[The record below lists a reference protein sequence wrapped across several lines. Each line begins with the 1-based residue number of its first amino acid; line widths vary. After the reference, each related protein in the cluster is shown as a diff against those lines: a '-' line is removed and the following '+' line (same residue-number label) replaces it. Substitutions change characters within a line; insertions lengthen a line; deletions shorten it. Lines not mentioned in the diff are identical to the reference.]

1 MASPVLAAPGPE
13 GLAERV
19 QALTAQLERLD
30 DPLVRERM
38 HELIGAILDLY
49 GEGLERIFQALAD
62 PEATGPAIRD
72 GLTRDGVVASLLL
85 IHGLYPV
92 GLETR
97 VTEALDK
104 VRPYMASHGGN
115 VELLGLEHGVAR
127 LRLQGSC
134 NGCSASAATLELAIK
149 RALDEAAPD
158 LLGIE
163 VEGVAPAAQ
172 VGSAAASNGSPG
184 PRDHTWLDCNGLVQ
198 LS

>member
-1 MASPVLAAPGPE
+1 MGHPAPAPGPD
-13 GLAERV
+13 GLVERV
-19 QALTAQLERLD
+19 QALTAELD
-30 DPLVRERM
+30 AIGDPAARRSA
-38 HELIGAILDLY
+38 HELIGAILELY

-62 PEATGPAIRD
+62 PQAMGPAIREQ
-72 GLTRDGVVASLLL
+72 LTGDGVVASLML

-115 VELLGLEHGVAR
+115 VELLGLEGGVAR
-127 LRLQGSC
+127 LRLQGTC

-163 VEGVAPAAQ
+163 VEGVTEPTH
-172 VGSAAASNGSPG
+172 G
-184 PRDHTWLDCNGLVQ
+184 PPLINCDGLAHAT
-198 LS
+198 

>member
-1 MASPVLAAPGPE
+1 MLGVPGPE
-13 GLAERV
+13 GLVDRV
-19 QALTAQLERLD
+19 QALTGQLETLE

-38 HELIGAILDLY
+38 HELIGAILELY

-62 PEATGPAIRD
+62 PAATGPAIRD
-72 GLTRDGVVASLLL
+72 SLTRDGVVASLLL

-115 VELLGLEHGVAR
+115 VELLGLDGGIAR

-163 VEGVAPAAQ
+163 VEGVASPAK
-172 VGSAAASNGSPG
+172 VEPSAVPHGIPQ

>member
-1 MASPVLAAPGPE
+1 MASPALAAPGSE
-13 GLAERV
+13 ELVNRV
-19 QALTAQLERLD
+19 QALTAQLEAIE
-30 DPLVRERM
+30 DPQVRGQM

-62 PEATGPAIRD
+62 PQASGPAIRD
-72 GLTRDGVVASLLL
+72 SLTQDGVVASLLL

-97 VTEALDK
+97 VTDALDK

-115 VELLGLEHGVAR
+115 VELLGLEGGVAR

-163 VEGVAPAAQ
+163 VEGVAPAAK
-172 VGSAAASNGSPG
+172 VVPAPAALGSAE